1 MLGQREVTQT
11 IECPI
16 SLCVD
21 FDGAGLGLLRAG
33 GGTVGAYGQGVAIK
47 PKKVRDEGCGLA
59 NYDPPY
65 SEGTLSSRRTS
76 CRGDSSSEKTASV
89 ASPSQ

>member
-59 NYDPPY
+59 KLRSAVLGGNV
-65 SEGTLSSRRTS
+65 EFEANVLS
-76 CRGDSSSEKTASV
+76 G
-89 ASPSQ
+89 